1 MVKHSY
7 ILQPVTGDATYSK
20 LRRKESAN
28 SDQPLQKAVV
38 NLNDV
43 TLSLSKVFPGIK
55 SSLIFFWETGSVARH

>member
-1 MVKHSY
+1 
-7 ILQPVTGDATYSK
+7 VTGDATYSK
-20 LRRKESAN
+20 LQRKESAN

-55 SSLIFFWETGSVARH
+55 SSLIFF